1 MAYEALITLAF
12 QTIVTGI
19 LLGLAGVSL
28 NLLYSVTRLVN
39 IATGEFI
46 MIGAYITY
54 WSYTQFSLSP
64 MLSHIFVW
72 AFFAI
77 LGLAAYRLFFYRL
90 TRLESREKIEIISLL
105 TFFAII
111 IVSQNFIIL
120 RFTSIY
126 RGYSFLMET
135 INVFGVNIAYNK
147 LLLIVLGLLAMLALY
162 SLLNTGRIGLA
173 IKATIQNRTA
183 AELVGIDIR
192 FIDSIVVALSFGLA
206 GLGGSLLS
214 MTLNFDPY
222 IGLYYTISALIVMV
236 LGGVGNMAGTIIG
249 GMLMGAINAVGSYY
263 VSSGVALA
271 ITYGIF
277 FTILLLRPR
286 GLFRGVA

>member
-147 LLLIVLGLLAMLALY
+147 LLLIVLGL
-162 SLLNTGRIGLA
+162 
-173 IKATIQNRTA
+173 
-183 AELVGIDIR
+183 
-192 FIDSIVVALSFGLA
+192 
-206 GLGGSLLS
+206 
-214 MTLNFDPY
+214 
-222 IGLYYTISALIVMV
+222 
-236 LGGVGNMAGTIIG
+236 
-249 GMLMGAINAVGSYY
+249 
-263 VSSGVALA
+263 
-271 ITYGIF
+271 
-277 FTILLLRPR
+277 
-286 GLFRGVA
+286 